1 MEYRDLNMANYFFT
15 SESVS
20 EGHPDKMCDQIS
32 DAILDECFR
41 QDKFSRVACE
51 TAVGGQHGEGFA
63 MVFGEIT
70 TNANLDYTKII
81 KDTVKN
87 IGYTKDEYG
96 YTPDS
101 IKILNNIG
109 KQSQDIKA
117 GVDNSLETRGESAGD
132 SNQQG
137 AGDQGMMFGYACDE
151 TDEKMPLAITLAHD
165 LLKRLSDARKNGEI
179 SYLRPDSKSQVTLEY
194 DQNHK
199 VVRVDTIV
207 VSTQHDDNVS
217 NQEIE
222 KDIKEKIIDGVIKDD
237 LLDKNTKIIIN
248 PSGRFVI
255 GGPVGDAGL
264 TGRKIIVDTYGGA
277 AKHGGGA
284 FSGKDPTKVDRS
296 AAYAARHIAKNVIE
310 TQIASKAEIQLSYA
324 IGKAE
329 PVSIMVNTFG
339 TGKIED
345 SKIENAIKKVFDLR
359 PSGII
364 SGLDLRNPIY
374 QQTATYGHFGRNDL
388 SLPWEAINHA
398 KELDKLF

>member
-1 MEYRDLNMANYFFT
+1 MANYFFT

-194 DQNHK
+194 DQNHN

-222 KDIKEKIIDGVIKDD
+222 KDIKEKIIGGVIKDD

-339 TGKIED
+339 TGKVED
-345 SKIENAIKKVFDLR
+345 SKVENAIKKVFDLR

>member
-1 MEYRDLNMANYFFT
+1 MANYFFT

-194 DQNHK
+194 DQNHN

-339 TGKIED
+339 TGKVED

-388 SLPWEAINHA
+388 SLPWEATNHA

>member
-1 MEYRDLNMANYFFT
+1 MANYFFT

-194 DQNHK
+194 DQNHN

-217 NQEIE
+217 NKEIE

-339 TGKIED
+339 TGKVED

>member
-1 MEYRDLNMANYFFT
+1 MANYFFT

-70 TNANLDYTKII
+70 TNANVDYTKII
-81 KDTVKN
+81 KDTVKK

-96 YTPDS
+96 YTPNS
-101 IKILNNIG
+101 IKIINNIG

-117 GVDNSLETRGESAGD
+117 GVDNSLETRGESAED
-132 SNQQG
+132 STQEG

-165 LLKRLSDARKNGEI
+165 LLKRLSDARKIGEI

-194 DQNHK
+194 DQNHN

-207 VSTQHDDNVS
+207 VSTQHDDNIS

-339 TGKIED
+339 TGKVED

-359 PSGII
+359 PTGII

-374 QQTATYGHFGRNDL
+374 QQTATYGHFGRDDL

>member
-1 MEYRDLNMANYFFT
+1 MANYFFT

-132 SNQQG
+132 SNQEG

-194 DQNHK
+194 DQNHN

-339 TGKIED
+339 TGKVED

>member
-1 MEYRDLNMANYFFT
+1 MANYFFT

-194 DQNHK
+194 DQNHN

-217 NQEIE
+217 NEEIE

-339 TGKIED
+339 TGKVED

>member
-1 MEYRDLNMANYFFT
+1 MANYFFT

-101 IKILNNIG
+101 IKILNYIG

-117 GVDNSLETRGESAGD
+117 GVDKSLETRGESAGD

-194 DQNHK
+194 DQNHN

-339 TGKIED
+339 TGKVED

>member
-1 MEYRDLNMANYFFT
+1 MANYFFT

-117 GVDNSLETRGESAGD
+117 GVDNSLETRGESTGD
-132 SNQQG
+132 SNQEG

-194 DQNHK
+194 DQNHN

-339 TGKIED
+339 TGKVED

>member
-1 MEYRDLNMANYFFT
+1 MANYFFT

-137 AGDQGMMFGYACDE
+137 AGDQGMMFGYACNE

-194 DQNHK
+194 DQNHN

-339 TGKIED
+339 TGKVED

>member
-1 MEYRDLNMANYFFT
+1 MANYFFT

-20 EGHPDKMCDQIS
+20 EGHPDKICDQIS

-194 DQNHK
+194 DQNHN

-222 KDIKEKIIDGVIKDD
+222 KDITEKIIDGVIKDD

-339 TGKIED
+339 TGKVED

>member
-1 MEYRDLNMANYFFT
+1 MANYFFT

-194 DQNHK
+194 DQNHN

-329 PVSIMVNTFG
+329 PDSIMVITFG
-339 TGKIED
+339 TGKVED

>member
-1 MEYRDLNMANYFFT
+1 MANYFFT

-70 TNANLDYTKII
+70 TNANVDYTKII
-81 KDTVKN
+81 KDTVKK

-96 YTPDS
+96 YTPNS
-101 IKILNNIG
+101 IKIINNIG

-117 GVDNSLETRGESAGD
+117 GVDNSLETRGESAED
-132 SNQQG
+132 STQEG

-165 LLKRLSDARKNGEI
+165 LLKRLSDARKIGEI

-194 DQNHK
+194 DQNHN

-222 KDIKEKIIDGVIKDD
+222 KDIKEKIIDVVIKDD

-339 TGKIED
+339 TGKVED

-359 PSGII
+359 PTGII

-374 QQTATYGHFGRNDL
+374 QQTATYGHFGRDDL

>member
-1 MEYRDLNMANYFFT
+1 MANYFFT

-194 DQNHK
+194 DQNHN

-222 KDIKEKIIDGVIKDD
+222 KDITEKIIDGVIKDD

-339 TGKIED
+339 TGKVED

>member
-1 MEYRDLNMANYFFT
+1 MANYFFT

-194 DQNHK
+194 DQNHN

-329 PVSIMVNTFG
+329 PASIMVNTFG
-339 TGKIED
+339 TGKVED

>member
-1 MEYRDLNMANYFFT
+1 MANYFFT

-194 DQNHK
+194 DQNHN

-222 KDIKEKIIDGVIKDD
+222 KDINEKIIDGVIKDD

-339 TGKIED
+339 TGKVED

>member
-1 MEYRDLNMANYFFT
+1 MANYFFT

-101 IKILNNIG
+101 IKILNYNG

-117 GVDNSLETRGESAGD
+117 GVDKSLETRGESAGD

-194 DQNHK
+194 DQNHN

-339 TGKIED
+339 TGKVED

>member
-1 MEYRDLNMANYFFT
+1 MANYFFT

-117 GVDNSLETRGESAGD
+117 GVDNSLETRGESTGD
-132 SNQQG
+132 SNQEG

-194 DQNHK
+194 DQNHN

-222 KDIKEKIIDGVIKDD
+222 KDIKEKIIDGVIKGG

-339 TGKIED
+339 TGKVED

-398 KELDKLF
+398 KELEKLF

>member
-1 MEYRDLNMANYFFT
+1 MANYFFT

-339 TGKIED
+339 TGKVED